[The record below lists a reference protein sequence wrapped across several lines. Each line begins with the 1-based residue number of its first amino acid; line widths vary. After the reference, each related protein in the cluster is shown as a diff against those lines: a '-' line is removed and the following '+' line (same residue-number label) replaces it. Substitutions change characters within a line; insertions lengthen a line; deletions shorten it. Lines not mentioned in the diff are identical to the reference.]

1 MHVRQKVKE
10 EKRKI
15 LGQWGL
21 SWVHE
26 SALPVA
32 NDNPKILV
40 DNGKKLLSFDDRSSG
55 QPRFGSILL
64 FVFFF
69 FFLYVEKA

>member
-69 FFLYVEKA
+69 FLYVEKA